1 MRIETNLDGHLSED
15 LPGQN
20 AKNPFKYFLPPP
32 PPVYIWEGEEQN
44 SNNIVTI

>member
-1 MRIETNLDGHLSED
+1 MRIETKLDGHLSED

-32 PPVYIWEGEEQN
+32 PPIYIQEGEKQDL
-44 SNNIVTI
+44 NINVTI

>member
-1 MRIETNLDGHLSED
+1 MWIETKLDVHLSED

-20 AKNPFKYFLPPP
+20 AKNPFKYFLSPPP
-32 PPVYIWEGEEQN
+32 PIYIREGEEQN